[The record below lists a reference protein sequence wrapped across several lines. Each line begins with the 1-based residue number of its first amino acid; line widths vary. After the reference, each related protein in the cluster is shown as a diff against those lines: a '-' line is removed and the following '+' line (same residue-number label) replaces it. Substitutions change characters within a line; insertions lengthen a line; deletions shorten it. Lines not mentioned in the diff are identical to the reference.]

1 MHNARSNSA
10 CEFSS
15 LSTLMPKRKLVHDD
29 SDKRG
34 VHWEGRKCRLMWI
47 IVLLPLMKIMIFQK
61 LYLQMMTITW
71 LKHTKILY
79 KNCYLCPWC
88 SQLNKMKHMEVLI
101 VTAPTQ
107 LQHNLNLTQLSWVW
121 HENGFAHHHPPPKLN
136 FHHKEPQINLR
147 PSSRSRPRLKIHPRL
162 DDWIYPI

>member
-121 HENGFAHHHPPPKLN
+121 HENGFAHHTTSPPHHHP
-136 FHHKEPQINLR
+136 H
-147 PSSRSRPRLKIHPRL
+147 LKWEGGVKTFLLKTIL
-162 DDWIYPI
+162 LGDN